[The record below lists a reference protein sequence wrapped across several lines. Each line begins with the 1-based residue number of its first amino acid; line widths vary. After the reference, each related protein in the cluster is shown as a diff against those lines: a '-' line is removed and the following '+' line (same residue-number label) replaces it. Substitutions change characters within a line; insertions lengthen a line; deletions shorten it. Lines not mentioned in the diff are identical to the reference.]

1 LNFQLLFS
9 VKQIHVKIIFSY
21 GVLID
26 VVPQGAGKGQALQY
40 LLNKFNSQRK
50 APNNILVCGDSGN
63 DAELF
68 SVPSVHG
75 VMVSGSHTSY
85 SNSRIKFI
93 SDDVANHPFETMF
106 RSAMPKRSFFNGVKK
121 MPCVIPR

>member
-1 LNFQLLFS
+1 MNFQLLFS

-26 VVPQGAGKGQALQY
+26 VVPQGQGAGKGQALQY
-40 LLNKFNSQRK
+40 LLNKFTSQRK

-75 VMVSGSHTSY
+75 VMVSNSVHKSY
-85 SNSRIKFI
+85 YSLKII
-93 SDDVANHPFETMF
+93 IGGDVAITSVTVAVYCPIT
-106 RSAMPKRSFFNGVKK
+106 PKITTAF
-121 MPCVIPR
+121 

>member
-1 LNFQLLFS
+1 
-9 VKQIHVKIIFSY
+9 
-21 GVLID
+21 VLID

-40 LLNKFNSQRK
+40 LLNKFTSQRK

-75 VMVSGSHTSY
+75 VMVSNSQKSY
-85 SNSRIKFI
+85 LNSRIKFI
-93 SDDVANHPFETMF
+93 SEDVAIILLKPCSGQQCPRGASSMARRKCHVQSQDN
-106 RSAMPKRSFFNGVKK
+106 SFH
-121 MPCVIPR
+121 